1 MASAPALAAS
11 AVRHHASQVRSAA
24 MPVRL
29 VPPGSSS
36 AGVTPVAGSGTVS
49 VIGERCSHRRAP
61 AAPRLRPPS
70 AALLADAGLDV
81 VDEAV
86 PAGSRQ
92 RALLLLRFLAPEP
105 LVARGVLVEA

>member
-11 AVRHHASQVRSAA
+11 AGRHHATQVRSAA
-24 MPVRL
+24 MPVRR

-36 AGVTPVAGSGTVS
+36 AGVTPVAGSGMVS

-61 AAPRLRPPS
+61 AAPRQREPS

-81 VDEAV
+81 VDEGV
-86 PAGSRQ
+86 PARSRQ
-92 RALLLLRFLAPEP
+92 RVLLLLGLLAAKP
-105 LVARGVLVEA
+105 LVARG